1 MSDMP
6 GPCLVERIAR
16 FLGGGSIDPDLI
28 EGAADLLALMQ
39 MPDPIMVEA
48 GDSQIWHRMV
58 DAALAQRWHI
68 SGALGL
74 PEPAR
79 LSGADEEG
87 DMQLVN
93 LAEPR
98 SGSWVQISRGAEIAE
113 GLSAPPRNDG
123 TSVKEDN
130 RA

>member
-6 GPCLVERIAR
+6 EPCLVERIAR

-58 DAALAQRWHI
+58 DAALAQV
-68 SGALGL
+68 GL
-74 PEPAR
+74 A
-79 LSGADEEG
+79 G
-87 DMQLVN
+87 
-93 LAEPR
+93 
-98 SGSWVQISRGAEIAE
+98 I
-113 GLSAPPRNDG
+113 
-123 TSVKEDN
+123 
-130 RA
+130 